1 MTNPFRNHLNLYFE
15 SITDFKHTANR
26 LNKVLLK
33 DVETYTADGA
43 RYFSGTALV
52 ISDWSGPTYRGWKK
66 KFHTGILKSTIK
78 EHYASEINSVL
89 SREFGL
95 AFAQGFEA
103 LERFLKNIVREKG
116 KIDPAFKELM
126 SDKKYSTGDS
136 LKGGY
141 AIFDLIKIAGGSRF
155 KEYSSSNNHNFKFKE
170 VFTIFSEARHSITH
184 SMGQLN
190 AGKIP
195 STKYYKLLFEQMFP
209 LNKLTGDKV
218 SLALDY
224 NSLDRLL
231 NYLAEFGFQ
240 IFKIF
245 SEQENYDWKI

>member
-1 MTNPFRNHLNLYFE
+1 MTNPFRNHLNSYFE
-15 SITDFKHTANR
+15 TITDFKHTANR

-33 DVETYTADGA
+33 DVETYTSDGA
-43 RYFSGTALV
+43 RYFSGTAL
-52 ISDWSGPTYRGWKK
+52 IIGDWSGPTDRGWKK
-66 KFHTGILKSTIK
+66 NFHTGILKSTIK

-89 SREFGL
+89 SREFAL
-95 AFAQGFEA
+95 AFAQCFEA
-103 LERFLKNIVREKG
+103 LERFLKNIAREKG

-126 SDKKYSTGDS
+126 SDKKYSTGDR
-136 LKGGY
+136 LKGGD

-155 KEYSSSNNHNFKFKE
+155 KEYSNSNNYDFKFKE

-190 AGKIP
+190 VGKIP
-195 STKYYKLLFEQMFP
+195 STKYYKSLFEHMFP

-218 SLALDY
+218 SLVLDY
-224 NSLDRLL
+224 MSLDRLL
-231 NYLAEFGFQ
+231 NYLAEFGYQ

-245 SEQENYDWKI
+245 SEQENYEWKI